1 MRGHGGNVKKTG
13 KRAAALL
20 LSWVMALGG
29 GSMPVM
35 AETVPGR
42 ETVREETEGGKAE
55 SPESGQTGPQGQE
68 TAQPGAAPEES
79 TGGPQIAAPS
89 ALLMEA
95 STGTVIFEK
104 NADEPRNPASV
115 TKIMTLILIF
125 DALQSGKI
133 RLDDQVV
140 TSAYAKSMGGSQV
153 FLAENEVQTL
163 ETMIKCIAVASGND
177 ASVAVAEYIA
187 GSEEAFVDQMNQ
199 KAAELGMVDTHFEDC
214 CGLTDSDGHY
224 TTAMDVAIMS
234 RELTVK
240 YPKVFEYTGIWMED
254 ITHETRQGSSTFTLN
269 STNKLLKQ
277 YQWVTGLKTG
287 STSKAKF
294 CLSATATKDG
304 IDLIAV
310 VMGAPDYK
318 ARFKD
323 AQTLLSYGF
332 NVSDLY
338 LDENTDALEDLR
350 IEGGVED
357 TVPVRYQSEFR
368 YLDTEGNSLD
378 GVKKTIELP
387 EEAQAPVAKGAE
399 AGRAVYL
406 LNGVEIGSVPI
417 LYENDVAKAV
427 YKDYLFKIMEFY
439 LL

>member
-1 MRGHGGNVKKTG
+1 MQKIRKYIVVWLLVSFCAQIFWYGSLTALADP
-13 KRAAALL
+13 AAI
-20 LSWVMALGG
+20 
-29 GSMPVM
+29 
-35 AETVPGR
+35 E
-42 ETVREETEGGKAE
+42 
-55 SPESGQTGPQGQE
+55 
-68 TAQPGAAPEES
+68 
-79 TGGPQIAAPS
+79 APS
-89 ALLMEA
+89 AVLMES
-95 STGTVIFEK
+95 STGKVIFEQ
-104 NADEPRNPASV
+104 NSEERRSPASI
-115 TKIMTLILIF
+115 TKIMTLLLTLEAIKE
-125 DALQSGKI
+125 GKAH
-133 RLDDQVV
+133 LEDPV
-140 TSAYAKSMGGSQV
+140 TVSAYASSMGGSQV

-163 ETMIKCIAVASGND
+163 DTMIKCIAVASGND

-187 GSEEAFVDQMNQ
+187 GSEEAFVERMNE
-199 KAAELGMVDTHFEDC
+199 KAQELGMTNTHFEDC

-240 YPKVFEYTGIWMED
+240 YPEVFKYTGIWMED

-277 YQWVTGLKTG
+277 YEWATGLKTG

-294 CLSATATKDG
+294 CLSATASRDG

-332 NVSDLY
+332 HVSNLY
-338 LDENTDALEDLR
+338 LDENTDALDDLR
-350 IEGGVED
+350 VKGGTED
-357 TVPVRYQSEFR
+357 TVPVRYESEFR

-378 GVKKTIELP
+378 GIEKKIELP
-387 EEAQAPVAKGAE
+387 DSAEAPLRKDTV

-406 LNGVEIGSVPI
+406 LNGTKIGSVPI
-417 LYENDVAKAV
+417 LYDSDVDKAV
-427 YKDYLFKIMEFY
+427 YKDYLMKIMEFY

>member
-1 MRGHGGNVKKTG
+1 MQKNR
-13 KRAAALL
+13 KRIFTWILLFTVSIQVFWWDGISVSAEPAAI
-20 LSWVMALGG
+20 
-29 GSMPVM
+29 
-35 AETVPGR
+35 E
-42 ETVREETEGGKAE
+42 
-55 SPESGQTGPQGQE
+55 
-68 TAQPGAAPEES
+68 
-79 TGGPQIAAPS
+79 APS
-89 ALLMEA
+89 AVLLES
-95 STGTVIFEK
+95 STGKVIFEQ
-104 NADEPRNPASV
+104 NARERRSPASI
-115 TKIMTLILIF
+115 TKIMTLLLTF
-125 DALQSGKI
+125 EALDQGKI
-133 RLDDQVV
+133 KLEDPV
-140 TSAYAKSMGGSQV
+140 TVSAYASSMGGSQV

-240 YPKVFEYTGIWMED
+240 YPQVFEYTGIWMED

-277 YQWVTGLKTG
+277 YQWATGLKTG

-378 GVKKTIELP
+378 GVKKTI
-387 EEAQAPVAKGAE
+387 A
-399 AGRAVYL
+399 
-406 LNGVEIGSVPI
+406 
-417 LYENDVAKAV
+417 
-427 YKDYLFKIMEFY
+427 
-439 LL
+439 

>member
-1 MRGHGGNVKKTG
+1 MQKNRNCVCGWIMLFAIGIQVFWWNGF
-13 KRAAALL
+13 RASAEPAAI
-20 LSWVMALGG
+20 
-29 GSMPVM
+29 
-35 AETVPGR
+35 E
-42 ETVREETEGGKAE
+42 
-55 SPESGQTGPQGQE
+55 
-68 TAQPGAAPEES
+68 
-79 TGGPQIAAPS
+79 APS
-89 ALLMEA
+89 AVLLES
-95 STGTVIFEK
+95 STGKVIFEQ
-104 NADEPRNPASV
+104 NARERRSPASI
-115 TKIMTLILIF
+115 TKIMTLLLTF
-125 DALQSGKI
+125 EALEQGKI
-133 RLDDQVV
+133 KLEDPV
-140 TSAYAKSMGGSQV
+140 TVSAYASSMGGSQV

-177 ASVAVAEYIA
+177 ASVAVAEYLA
-187 GSEEAFVDQMNQ
+187 GSEEAFVEQMNE

-224 TTAMDVAIMS
+224 TTAMDVAVMS

-277 YQWVTGLKTG
+277 YQWATGLKTG

-318 ARFKD
+318 TRFKD
-323 AQTLLSYGF
+323 ARTLLSYGF
-332 NVSDLY
+332 HVSSLY
-338 LDENTDALEDLR
+338 LDENTDPLEALR
-350 IEGGVED
+350 VEGGVED

-368 YLDTEGNSLD
+368 YLDTEGNSLA
-378 GVKKTIELP
+378 GVEKSIELP
-387 EEAQAPVAKGAE
+387 EMAVAPVAKGTE

-427 YKDYLFKIMEFY
+427 YRDYLFKIMEFY

>member
-1 MRGHGGNVKKTG
+1 MQKNR
-13 KRAAALL
+13 KRIFTWILLFTVSIQVFWWDGISVSAEPAAI
-20 LSWVMALGG
+20 
-29 GSMPVM
+29 
-35 AETVPGR
+35 E
-42 ETVREETEGGKAE
+42 
-55 SPESGQTGPQGQE
+55 
-68 TAQPGAAPEES
+68 
-79 TGGPQIAAPS
+79 APS
-89 ALLMEA
+89 AVLLES
-95 STGTVIFEK
+95 STGKVIFEQ
-104 NADEPRNPASV
+104 NARERRSPASI
-115 TKIMTLILIF
+115 TKIMTLLLTF
-125 DALQSGKI
+125 EALDQGKI
-133 RLDDQVV
+133 KLEDPV
-140 TSAYAKSMGGSQV
+140 TVSAYASSMGGSQV

-199 KAAELGMVDTHFEDC
+199 KAAEVGMVDTHFEDC

-240 YPKVFEYTGIWMED
+240 YPQVFEYTGIWMED

-277 YQWVTGLKTG
+277 YQWATGLKTG

-357 TVPVRYQSEFR
+357 TVPVRYLSLIHISEPTR
-368 YLDTEGNSLD
+368 H
-378 GVKKTIELP
+378 
-387 EEAQAPVAKGAE
+387 
-399 AGRAVYL
+399 
-406 LNGVEIGSVPI
+406 
-417 LYENDVAKAV
+417 
-427 YKDYLFKIMEFY
+427 
-439 LL
+439 